1 MRCRPATWPMPKA
14 DQTDGR
20 RAKVC
25 AIIDCNGGGVVSQ
38 FESGII
44 GRLELERLG
53 KRIAV

>member
-1 MRCRPATWPMPKA
+1 MPKA

-53 KRIAV
+53 KRIAE